1 MFAQVDERRQQREVP
16 DYLCDKISFE
26 LLTDP
31 VITPSGITYNKKGNR
46 QIVRHSQK
54 LYFLDIEEHLQKVGH
69 FDPVTSSKLTS
80 DMLIPNL
87 VMKEVVETFVEENE
101 WAVDY

>member
-1 MFAQVDERRQQREVP
+1 MLTSAVKTVR
-16 DYLCDKISFE
+16 YLIISVIRSALSCSLIPSLHPVASRTIRKVIC
-26 LLTDP
+26 LLNLKEISPKT
-31 VITPSGITYNKKGNR
+31 THK
-46 QIVRHSQK
+46 
-54 LYFLDIEEHLQKVGH
+54 DIEEHLQKVGH

-87 VMKEVVETFVEENE
+87 VMKEVVENFVEENE

>member
-1 MFAQVDERRQQREVP
+1 MP
-16 DYLCDKISFE
+16 L
-26 LLTDP
+26 
-31 VITPSGITYNKKGNR
+31 
-46 QIVRHSQK
+46 
-54 LYFLDIEEHLQKVGH
+54 LDIEEHLQKVGH

-87 VMKEVVETFVEENE
+87 VMKEVVENFVEENE

>member
-1 MFAQVDERRQQREVP
+1 MP

-26 LLTDP
+26 LLNDP
-31 VITPSGITYNKKGNR
+31 VITPSGITYNKKG
-46 QIVRHSQK
+46 QTPLFFFLKVSAS
-54 LYFLDIEEHLQKVGH
+54 LDIEEHLQKVGH

-87 VMKEVVETFVEENE
+87 VMKEVVENFVEENE

>member
-1 MFAQVDERRQQREVP
+1 MP

-26 LLTDP
+26 LLNDP
-31 VITPSGITYNKKGNR
+31 VITPSGITYNKKGSR
-46 QIVRHSQK
+46 ALLFYKISV
-54 LYFLDIEEHLQKVGH
+54 FLDIEEHLQKVGH

-87 VMKEVVETFVEENE
+87 VMKEVVENFVEENE

>member
-1 MFAQVDERRQQREVP
+1 MR
-16 DYLCDKISFE
+16 YI
-26 LLTDP
+26 LL
-31 VITPSGITYNKKGNR
+31 
-46 QIVRHSQK
+46 
-54 LYFLDIEEHLQKVGH
+54 LDIEEHLQKVGH

-87 VMKEVVETFVEENE
+87 VMKEVVENFVEENE